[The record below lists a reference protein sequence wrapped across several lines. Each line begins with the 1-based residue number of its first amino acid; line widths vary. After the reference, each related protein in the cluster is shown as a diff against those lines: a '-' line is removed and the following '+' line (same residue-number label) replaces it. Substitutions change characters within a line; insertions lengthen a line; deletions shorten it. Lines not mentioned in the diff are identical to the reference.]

1 MSADVV
7 VVGAGCAGLC
17 AAVEAAEQGLK
28 VVVLEKLAGSL
39 LSSTAASGG
48 YFAFVDTDLQRKQ
61 RILDSDAAFRKDM
74 EMSGGGK
81 SDPALVELYLAQQL
95 DTYYWFQEH
104 GVVFWHVDMGIGMN
118 VPRCHAT
125 DAQRVLEVLTRAA
138 RRLGVSIEYNWPV
151 AKLVRDG
158 SGLLAQGPGGAS
170 VKARHGIILATGG
183 FSRNPSLLGRFVPG
197 LERVRIVDGGL
208 GATGDGLLM
217 SEALG
222 ADVSRMEGVKP
233 NFFSYAFREARQGAP
248 DRFQHETPV
257 GMVYHVGG
265 ILVTQAGRRYVRED
279 LNAKD
284 IAMAT
289 LKLDEAMSWGIYDES
304 VRRRVLEE
312 KTIYI
317 NPLAMAKSHRAD
329 TLDELARLAGLP
341 ADALAETVRSYNAN
355 CRAGQPDPL
364 GRVHLTARIGVP
376 FALEEPPFYA
386 FPTAP
391 NMATTFGGVSINTEV
406 QVVDGNGDPIPGLYA
421 CGEIVGGFHGV
432 NFMTGAGLGQAAIFG
447 RVAARSIAS
456 GSTLATTGRW
466 GSQDSNR
473 ENS

>member
-1 MSADVV
+1 MNPRSSADVV

-28 VVVLEKLAGSL
+28 VVVLEKLSSSL

-61 RILDSDAAFRKDM
+61 RVLDSADAFRKDM

-81 SDPALVELYLAQQL
+81 SDPALVELYLAHQL
-95 DTYYWFQEH
+95 DTYYWLQER
-104 GVVFWHVDMGIGMN
+104 GVIFWHVEMGIGMN

-125 DAQRVLEVLTRAA
+125 DPQRVLEVLARGA
-138 RRLGVSIEYNWPV
+138 RRQDVAIEYDWPV
-151 AKLVRDG
+151 TGLDRSG
-158 SGLLAQGPGGAS
+158 SGLRVRGAGGAS
-170 VKARHGIILATGG
+170 VSASRGVILATGG
-183 FSRNPSLLGRFVPG
+183 FSRNPALLGRFVPG

-208 GATGDGLLM
+208 GATGDGILM
-217 SEALG
+217 AEALG
-222 ADVSRMEGVKP
+222 ADLDSMEGVKP
-233 NFFSYAFREARQGAP
+233 NFFSYAFREAREGAP

-265 ILVTQAGRRYVRED
+265 ILVTQAARRYVRED

-289 LKLDEAMSWGIYDES
+289 LKLPEAMSWGIYDES
-304 VRRRVLEE
+304 VRRRVLAE

-317 NPLAMAKSHRAD
+317 NPLAMAKSLRAD
-329 TLDELARLAGLP
+329 TLEELARLAGLP
-341 ADALAETVRSYNAN
+341 ADALIETVRSYNAN
-355 CRAGQPDPL
+355 CRSGAPDPL
-364 GRVHLTARIGVP
+364 GRAHLTARVGTP
-376 FALEEPPFYA
+376 FPLEEPPFFA

-391 NMATTFGGVSINTEV
+391 NMATTFSGVRINSNV
-406 QVVDGNGDPIPGLYA
+406 QVVDRNGEPIPALYA

-432 NFMTGAGLGQAAIFG
+432 SFMTGAGLGQAATFG
-447 RVAARSIAS
+447 RVAARAIAS
-456 GSTLATTGRW
+456 G
-466 GSQDSNR
+466 
-473 ENS
+473 NSPAPTSR